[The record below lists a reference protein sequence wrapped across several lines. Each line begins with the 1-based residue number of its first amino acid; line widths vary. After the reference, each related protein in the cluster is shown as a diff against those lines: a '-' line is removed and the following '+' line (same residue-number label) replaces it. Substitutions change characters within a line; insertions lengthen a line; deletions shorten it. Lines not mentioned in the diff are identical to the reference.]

1 MMESFE
7 ANVNNDLNNRFKEAS
22 LKAQS
27 SMNDNNRIYC
37 MVAAGSKGSNMNIA

>member
-22 LKAQS
+22 LKVIQK
-27 SMNDNNRIYC
+27 IYLI
-37 MVAAGSKGSNMNIA
+37 KGIIKHE

>member
-1 MMESFE
+1 MESFE
-7 ANVNNDLNNRFKEAS
+7 ANVNNDLNNKFKEAS